1 MKTVARA
8 ATLTALVVLSFGPI
22 AYAQSGGAT
31 GSTGSATSGSG
42 ATAAPGTSGKA
53 DDDRINRSNRA
64 TSSSSIN
71 TPTTGEPTG
80 ANNPSID
87 KAPDTASSLPRR

>member
-1 MKTVARA
+1 MKTAIQA
-8 ATLTALVVLSFGPI
+8 ATLTALAVLSFGPI
-22 AYAQSGGAT
+22 AYAQSGGAA
-31 GSTGSATSGSG
+31 GSTGNATSGSG
-42 ATAAPGTSGKA
+42 ATASPGTGGAVGNDK
-53 DDDRINRSNRA
+53 INRSNRA